1 MIALQQGTQLYEVSN
16 HITRIAGIVSG
27 IDYSLLYSSDPSAT
41 ANASAAILNVL
52 YGGAAASP
60 STAVSTGNPLTDLTL
75 AQQNQTAGIAQEAR
89 NPQVAADIT
98 AFTTAISRSATIQ
111 DALGNPAVQKVL
123 LTANGLSNYIGETA
137 LVQKALLSDPTDP
150 NSLVKKLGDST
161 LLSTAQTYN
170 FATTGLAELQNPQ
183 VVSTLTNAYAE
194 VMWRQSLD
202 AATPG
207 LSNALTFL
215 SQASSI
221 KSVDDVVGNTTNFD
235 VVTTALGIPQTIVN
249 QDLTAVNSAIL
260 SQLDISKLQDP
271 KYVTSLTDQYLLT
284 MQMNNQSSTTG
295 GTDLTALA
303 IQASGLVV

>member
-1 MIALQQGTQLYEVSN
+1 MS
-16 HITRIAGIVSG
+16 GIVSG
-27 IDYSLLYSSDPSAT
+27 IDYSLLFSSDPSAT

-52 YGGAAASP
+52 YGGASASP

-89 NPQVAADIT
+89 NPQVANDIT

-150 NSLVKKLGDST
+150 NSVVKQLGDST

-207 LSNALTFL
+207 LANALTFL
-215 SQASSI
+215 TQASSI
-221 KSVDDVVGNTTNFD
+221 QSVNDIVGNTTNFD
-235 VVTTALGIPQTIVN
+235 VITTALGIPQTIVN